1 MMSTKTLSA
10 SLDPA
15 LYQRTRKTAREDGR
29 RQSTVVAEALSLY
42 TGLPP
47 DLRQLL
53 RDLGL
58 ASTPGVAEQL
68 AARLRGAV
76 LELRWQLLLE
86 RIRDAMDPALRRRFE
101 TMTAEKLDALAKEAV
116 HGTQSAG

>member
-1 MMSTKTLSA
+1 MSTKTLSA

-15 LYQRTRKTAREDGR
+15 LYRRTRKTAREDGR
-29 RQSTVVAEALSLY
+29 RQSAVVAEALSLY

-101 TMTAEKLDALAKEAV
+101 TMTAEKLDGLAKEAV
-116 HGTQSAG
+116 RGTRLAE